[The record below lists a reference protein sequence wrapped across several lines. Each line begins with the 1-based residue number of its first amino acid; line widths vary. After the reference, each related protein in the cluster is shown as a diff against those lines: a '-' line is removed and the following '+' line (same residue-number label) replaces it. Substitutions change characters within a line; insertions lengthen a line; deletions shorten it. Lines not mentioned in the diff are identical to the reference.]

1 MAEPIASETFSAAA
15 AGRPTGNPFA
25 DEWRDTLAREPLRF
39 LEDGPG
45 PDPTLKER
53 FEGNAGDAFRNTTT
67 GAAMGAMFAGAAAGG
82 GEIAREAVG
91 VLKRDQEAYETMR
104 QSDTPLEWAVAGLG
118 QAVGSVP
125 AVESLLPVLRLGKW
139 LGVGVGPVARRAVEA
154 GVTGAALGTVADPLV
169 QGLRILSGL
178 QEEYDPR
185 RTAAAGVVGFVVPA
199 GLQTLG
205 DAVVGPIARNLL
217 RHLDRPADAPTV
229 APDAPVDDAAP
240 TPSSIAPAPDTAAP
254 QTGQDAQTI
263 APASAAAPEAEPQPV
278 SPAAAG
284 EALPPTI
291 GADDAA
297 DGASAV
303 PIPADRVPPAT
314 AAAAAAAEPADAA
327 AVPDLVP
334 QRPDPSGAIA
344 DPVPPPRP
352 IDIVTP
358 EPVATVAPSA
368 SRRAAAAAADAPPP
382 EVLAA
387 RAPVD
392 APTARARLE
401 AAGFDARA
409 LPDAPEVLA
418 SADADTLA
426 RTFARSRSRDVPDD
440 LDTGLAGFVADA
452 PDPAVRTARAAA
464 ILDRSDD
471 IAEVSPEFGPVLKGY
486 ENRFADA
493 AERLSA
499 LQGGEARGVFRRPD
513 IAEPIDVVW
522 GEYDPTTDWGYG
534 LVKIAGKH
542 PDIVAELPRIIA
554 EGRLEMGKSRAFIDT
569 GDARAVL
576 RLDFDGERKT
586 WIFTAYEKRGSRRVG
601 GTPESPDG
609 HQADSHSSSAS
620 PADPDIASPGPGD
633 ETRALRGQLRD
644 EPRRDPGGTPTP
656 REGDAAAAGAGAAS
670 PAERLADTARR
681 LQEIIGVPVRTGRI
695 AKRKALGTYNTVSGV
710 IRMREREDLD
720 VLAHEAGH
728 GLHLDPKTKPVLD
741 RLIAV
746 HSAEVF
752 PLSYTM
758 EPHLVA
764 EEGFAEWFRLFV
776 TNPAH
781 VRGLAPKFTTAF
793 ETWLRTN
800 RPAVAKGL
808 AEVQAAHE
816 AWLKAPSPGV
826 VRGDMVTSAR
836 PPIGTR
842 ILRAIGGDKAPGGET
857 MFGLLDRLYTWVI
870 DDKHPVNAG
879 VRSLLAIHEQNTG
892 KRFDLKVSDDPYK
905 LLRLGTNSYQGGHL
919 DLMNGVTPYGGTV
932 PEGPS
937 LAEALELAVGK
948 PWFAGG
954 WSPDDL
960 ADFGAYLVSRRAV
973 DEYRRFFD
981 GELPNP
987 PDKFTLGD
995 HQVTIAEMDAEHPT
1009 FAQAAELLYDY
1020 MGQALRKKLDAGFIS
1035 RDTYDVL
1042 MQRRTYVPFQRD
1054 MSDRMADGAVTTAGP
1069 GNATLRQSVMKQFRG
1084 STRAV
1089 INPIET
1095 IIKDAFDTAHL
1106 IARNDAVRALDRL
1119 AKKAG
1124 PAGGVIA
1131 ERIPAKETK
1140 PFSVDVVEALRKAGR
1155 EAGMMR
1161 ADVDTMAQ
1169 SVADLLG
1176 DDDTLV
1182 TLYRSGV
1189 IDERG
1194 EAIVFFW
1201 EGGERRALRLGDGEL
1216 GREMFRAITNLGQ
1229 EASNFIQDFLA
1240 VPARMLRFGITTDP
1254 AFILANFIRDQT
1266 AAWVLNPGNVPLYS
1280 AGRGLVDELAQTDM
1294 ARLYTY
1300 AGGIMGGANVAS
1312 LDRARIGRSVHA
1324 LRRKGYGA
1332 KVFADPAEG
1341 ARELLRITEISETA
1355 TRLGLF
1361 RRYFDTAKS
1370 QGLGETEAMLEAA
1383 FRATDYIDFGRHGS
1397 KTLAAR
1403 KLVTFLNAAL
1413 QGTDKTGRV
1422 LFGQLAP
1429 AARLMRG
1436 EALTPGDKADLGQ
1449 ALGGWAKLGSLTAA
1463 SLALWSLNKD
1473 DPEYQEI
1480 NEYLRA
1486 THWPIKMFGDWYF
1499 IPKPFEMATVFNLA
1513 ERAAEYQATNDPA
1526 WGERFVRSMGY
1537 TMMPPLEPVGV
1548 ATLYELAFNYD
1559 SFRDRAIVPEWQR
1572 GLEPWLQFNAYTS
1585 QFGRAVGEALNV
1597 SPAKVDHLI
1606 TGWTGSWGRNI
1617 LSVIDLAVKPGA
1629 WEAANLADMPIARR
1643 FVKETFRGSQ
1653 AIGDFWRLVGQQ
1665 NGRLAA
1671 KSQSYRTLMD
1681 MGGPAEAAEFLAG
1694 LKDDEKVFV
1703 TLDRHFEAKDKK
1715 LHPLYRARQVSEILS
1730 GIRKELALE
1739 TFTDSLDGERL
1750 HVPGV
1755 EARMAEDA
1763 IARIQAAE
1771 ARNALVVTNAKG
1783 WQRLPVIDT
1792 ERLYG
1797 DLEAT
1802 SPTIF
1807 AEMEARVAKARVMPF
1822 AGVRAVW
1829 PELRDRLLK
1838 EGEEAFLGDL
1848 RAEAVVQ

>member
-15 AGRPTGNPFA
+15 AGQPTGNPFA

-45 PDPTLKER
+45 PDPTLQER

-67 GAAMGAMFAGAAAGG
+67 GAAMGAMFAATAAGG

-185 RTAAAGVVGFVVPA
+185 RTAAAGAVGFVVPA
-199 GLQTLG
+199 GLQTLADG
-205 DAVVGPIARNLL
+205 VVGPIARNLL
-217 RHLDRPADAPTV
+217 RHLDRPVDAPTI
-229 APDAPVDDAAP
+229 APDAPVDGASPAPDAAP
-240 TPSSIAPAPDTAAP
+240 TPEAAAQTPVDTRTAPAARTDT
-254 QTGQDAQTI
+254 
-263 APASAAAPEAEPQPV
+263 PEAEPQPV
-278 SPAAAG
+278 SPAVAA
-284 EALPPTI
+284 EPVPSTI

-297 DGASAV
+297 PRLV
-303 PIPADRVPPAT
+303 PTDRVPPAASS
-314 AAAAAAAEPADAA
+314 AAGPADAA
-327 AVPDLVP
+327 SVPDLVP
-334 QRPDPSGAIA
+334 QRPDPSGAIDA
-344 DPVPPPRP
+344 PIPAGRPV
-352 IDIVTP
+352 DHATP

-368 SRRAAAAAADAPPP
+368 SRRATAAAADAPTP

-401 AAGFDARA
+401 AADFDARA
-409 LPDAPEVLA
+409 LPDAPVVLA
-418 SADADTLA
+418 GADADTLA
-426 RTFARSRSRDVPDD
+426 RTFARARARDVPDAI
-440 LDTGLAGFVADA
+440 DTGLAGFVADA
-452 PDPAVRTARAAA
+452 PDPAVRSARAVA

-471 IAEVSPEFGPVLKGY
+471 IAEVSPEFGPVLMGY
-486 ENRFADA
+486 EGRFPEA
-493 AERLSA
+493 AQRLTA

-522 GEYDPTTDWGYG
+522 GEYDPATDWGYG
-534 LVKIAGKH
+534 LKKIVAKH
-542 PDIVAELPRIIA
+542 PEIGADLPRIVADLPIESRSPNRIILA
-554 EGRLEMGKSRAFIDT
+554 DDDHRAIVRLEY
-569 GDARAVL
+569 
-576 RLDFDGERKT
+576 DGEAKT
-586 WIFTAYEKRGSRRVG
+586 WLMTAYQADERRRRIG
-601 GTPESPDG
+601 GTTERPDG
-609 HQADSHSSSAS
+609 RQGDTSSPS
-620 PADPDIASPGPGD
+620 PARTNIAPDGPDG
-633 ETRALRGQLRD
+633 ETRALRGRLRD

-656 REGDAAAAGAGAAS
+656 REGDATVPAAGAAS

-710 IRMREREDLD
+710 IRLREREDLD

-741 RLIAV
+741 RLIAA

-758 EPHLVA
+758 DPQQIA

-781 VRGLAPKFTTAF
+781 VRGLAPKFTAAF
-793 ETWLRTN
+793 ETWLRTT
-800 RPAVAKGL
+800 RPDVAKGL

-826 VRGDMVTSAR
+826 IRGDMVTSAR

-842 ILRAIGGDKAPGGET
+842 ILRAIGGDKTPGGET

-948 PWFAGG
+948 PWFSGG
-954 WSPDDL
+954 WSTDDL

-973 DEYRRFFD
+973 DEYRRFFA

-1009 FAQAAELLYDY
+1009 FAKAAELVYDY

-1042 MQRRTYVPFQRD
+1042 VQRRTYVPFQRD
-1054 MSDRMADGAVTTAGP
+1054 MSDRMADGAVTAAGP

-1089 INPIET
+1089 INPVET

-1106 IARNDAVRALDRL
+1106 IAHNDAVRALDRL

-1161 ADVDTMAQ
+1161 ADVDTMAHA
-1169 SVADLLG
+1169 VADLLG

-1341 ARELLRITEISETA
+1341 ARELLRLTEISETA

-1361 RRYFDTAKS
+1361 RRYFDTAKA

-1449 ALGGWAKLGSLTAA
+1449 AVGAWAKLGSLAA
-1463 SLALWSLNKD
+1463 VSLALWSLNKD

-1513 ERAAEYQATNDPA
+1513 ERAAEYQATSDPA
-1526 WGERFVRSMGY
+1526 WGERFARSMGY
-1537 TMMPPLEPVGV
+1537 TMMPPLEPVGIS
-1548 ATLYELAFNYD
+1548 TLYELAFNYD
-1559 SFRDRAIVPEWQR
+1559 TFRDRPIVPEWQR

-1585 QFGRAVGEALNV
+1585 QFGRAVGEAINV

-1665 NGRLAA
+1665 NGRLAS

-1694 LKDDEKVFV
+1694 LEDDEKVFV

-1750 HVPGV
+1750 FVPGV